1 MRLLTQWLTLMSI
14 KLYNVYQGNHM
25 AGWTSR
31 ELARQTKRPAATVAS
46 WVSSG
51 LITPDHF
58 GRGRGGHVIGIAG
71 LFELLAVVELKDA
84 GFSTQAIRRAVEN
97 LRELSGHDRPLSQLT
112 IVVDGSDILW
122 KDGHELSDIT
132 ISTLQTPGQRLMVF
146 PVGERHT
153 ELLHQLEAANPPA
166 SFAAQSIAEQEPN
179 YVS

>member
-1 MRLLTQWLTLMSI
+1 
-14 KLYNVYQGNHM
+14 M

-46 WVSSG
+46 WITSG
-51 LITPDHF
+51 LITPEHY

-71 LFELLAVVELKDA
+71 LFELLAVVELKNA

-97 LRELSGHDRPLSQLT
+97 LRDLSGYDRPLSQMN

-122 KDGHELSDIT
+122 KDGNELSEVT
-132 ISTLQTPGQRLMVF
+132 ISALRTPGQRLMVF

-153 ELLHQLEAANPPA
+153 ELLHQLKTLDTVKEKSMPCV
-166 SFAAQSIAEQEPN
+166 AQQELSH
-179 YVS
+179 VS